1 MNNLTLIYFTVFFC
15 IFNLFQFN
23 WLHNNSD
30 KLLNLNLPENQCHN
44 FHLLEDQNLYFE
56 EEHASS
62 KESGSLDLF
71 VNGTAIPF
79 NLSITGIFPL
89 CFYFVNYLW
98 HGVLHAEV
106 IGNNSQEC
114 LVGNPDYGWSNFFI
128 YLFYTIWVLFLWF
141 ENIRF
146 ESSEGYHISKVNTDY
161 VIGFVLFLLSEVMF
175 FFSIFWAFFHF
186 SLSSSL
192 ELGYLWPPV
201 GIETISY
208 FNLPFLN
215 TMILI
220 TSGFFITWAHNA
232 IKVENYNQTF
242 IAMIWTISLAILF
255 LVYQWTEY
263 SIAHFNINDSVFGSI
278 FYFGTGFHGL
288 HVLLGTIAI
297 IYNFEKLVSGDLSK
311 FSHISLNFAIWYWH
325 FVDAIWLFLFIVFYV
340 WGQ

>member
-1 MNNLTLIYFTVFFC
+1 MDFIILHLTISFC
-15 IFNLFQFN
+15 IFNMFQINF
-23 WLHNNSD
+23 LPTGSD

-56 EEHASS
+56 EEYSS
-62 KESGSLDLF
+62 LKKNDLF

-79 NLSITGIFPL
+79 YLSTTGVFPL

-98 HGVLHAEV
+98 SGILHSEV
-106 IGNNSQEC
+106 IGSGSNEC
-114 LVGNPDYGWSNFFI
+114 LVGNPDFGWSNFFV
-128 YLFYTIWVLFLWF
+128 YLFYSIWIIFLWF

-146 ESSEGYHISKVNTDY
+146 ESNEGYHISKVNTDY
-161 VIGFVLFLLSEVMF
+161 TIGFVLFLLSEVMF

-192 ELGYLWPPV
+192 DLGYLWPPV

-232 IKVENYNQTF
+232 IKVENYDQTYE
-242 IAMIWTISLAILF
+242 AMLWTICLAILF
-255 LVYQWTEY
+255 LIYQWTEY
-263 SIAHFNINDSVFGSI
+263 SIAHFNINDSVFGSV

-288 HVLLGTIAI
+288 HVLLGTISI
-297 IYNFEKLVSGDLSK
+297 IYNFEKLVCGELSK

-325 FVDAIWLFLFIVFYV
+325 FVDAIWLFLFVVFYV